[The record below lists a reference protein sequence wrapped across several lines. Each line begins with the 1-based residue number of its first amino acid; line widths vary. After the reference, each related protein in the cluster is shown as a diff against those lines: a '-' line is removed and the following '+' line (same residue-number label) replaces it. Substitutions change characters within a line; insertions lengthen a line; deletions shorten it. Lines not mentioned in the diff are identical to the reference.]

1 MGPRNAST
9 STQKNERALAAGG
22 TRLATTRCGLARSSS
37 AASRSS
43 DEERSDTS
51 ARGRLFLRE
60 KARACPYMKGSRA
73 TRTRTTAGIRA
84 PSGKNEVYAKRR
96 TRRSLGASRTPII
109 AHPSV
114 VAPHDAR
121 TRPDGTERRRGHSL

>member
-9 STQKNERALAAGG
+9 STQNERALAAGG

-37 AASRSS
+37 AAKSS

-60 KARACPYMKGSRA
+60 KARACPYIKGSRA

-96 TRRSLGASRTPII
+96 TWRSLGASRTPII